1 MLDWSIFLCYLDVL
15 RFVNSQEDGKQ
26 AVTNDIEI
34 SRKLGQLQFF
44 DTYPFNFVSLFAEL
58 IYESAKWSSGAY
70 KKLYFFGVVS
80 LRSRR
85 GSTLL
90 RFIEEKM
97 STSLVFVIL

>member
-70 KKLYFFGVVS
+70 KKSFIFLVLFLYDLG
-80 LRSRR
+80 
-85 GSTLL
+85 GALL
-90 RFIEEKM
+90 Y
-97 STSLVFVIL
+97 